1 MAHQSRFDAR
11 NRPFPTKVEHDS
23 RRGLF
28 LNWVDQ
34 GWFISG
40 ERTNVALKLETDVG
54 RRGEPGFG
62 SNEPGSVSGL
72 SRRHILAMSESGVD
86 GNADGGAYNLGLSLK
101 HGVHDVCVC

>member
-1 MAHQSRFDAR
+1 M
-11 NRPFPTKVEHDS
+11 
-23 RRGLF
+23 
-28 LNWVDQ
+28 DQ
-34 GWFISG
+34 GRFIRG
-40 ERTNVALKLETDVG
+40 ERTKVALKLETDVG